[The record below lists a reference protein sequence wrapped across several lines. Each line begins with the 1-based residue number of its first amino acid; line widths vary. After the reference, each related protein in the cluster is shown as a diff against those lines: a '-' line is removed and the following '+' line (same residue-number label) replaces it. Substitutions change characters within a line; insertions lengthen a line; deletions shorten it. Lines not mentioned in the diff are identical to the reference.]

1 MLLYNYVWYFV
12 TYLIEYEA
20 GEDMNQFIHRLT
32 SGIVKNTRKLFK
44 LISILFKKC
53 FNKRELF
60 TFMIIPHA
68 PVKSVRSIKF
78 PKWIISSF
86 VIVNAAMFLVV
97 CAFGISYNSLNK
109 NLEEKKSEYQDLQA
123 MKQSGDKQLDKY
135 KENEEQ
141 IKERIQVLTEL
152 ESKLQDIIETKGEK
166 PQSSS
171 STLPKLAS
179 RGISGRLMTQSLSGS
194 SSEIEFESIED
205 MYAIVDNLVKDVD
218 SKVVELDAV
227 ILEAE
232 NKIKVAR
239 ALPSVLPTYG
249 NITTYF
255 GYRRNPFGGGYEY
268 HPAIDIANSRG
279 TQIKA
284 SGDGVVIESGYSS
297 GGLGY
302 LVTINHGN
310 GYVSMYG
317 HNSKVAVKVGQRVTR
332 GQVIAYM
339 GSTGRSTGSHCH
351 FEVRY
356 RGNPINPFNVK

>member
-12 TYLIEYEA
+12 TYLIECKA
-20 GEDMNQFIHRLT
+20 GEDMNQFINRLT

-44 LISILFKKC
+44 LIIIWFKKS
-53 FNKRELF
+53 FNRREFF
-60 TFMIIPHA
+60 TLMIIPHA
-68 PVKSVRSIKF
+68 PVKSVRSVKF
-78 PKWIISSF
+78 PKWIVSFF
-86 VIVNAAMFLVV
+86 VIVNAAMFIVV
-97 CAFGISYNSLNK
+97 CAFGISYNSLDR
-109 NLEEKKSEYQDLQA
+109 NLKDKKAEYQDLQA
-123 MKQSGDKQLDKY
+123 VKENGDIQLNKY
-135 KENEEQ
+135 KENEVQ
-141 IKERIQVLTEL
+141 IKEKIQVLTDL

-171 STLPKLAS
+171 TLPKLAS
-179 RGISGRLMTQSLSGS
+179 RGINGSLMTQSLSGP
-194 SSEIEFESIED
+194 SSEIEFDSIED
-205 MYAIVDNLVKDVD
+205 MYITVDNLVKDVD
-218 SKVVELDAV
+218 SKVTELNAV

-232 NKIKVAR
+232 NKIKAAR

-255 GYRRNPFGGGYEY
+255 GYRRNPFGSGYEF
-268 HPAIDIANSRG
+268 HPAIDIANAKG
-279 TQIKA
+279 TPIKA
-284 SGDGVVIESGYSS
+284 SGDGVVIEAGYNS
-297 GGLGY
+297 GGLGN

-317 HNSKVAVKVGQRVTR
+317 HNSKLAVKVGQRVTR

-356 RGNPINPFNVK
+356 KGNPINPFNVK